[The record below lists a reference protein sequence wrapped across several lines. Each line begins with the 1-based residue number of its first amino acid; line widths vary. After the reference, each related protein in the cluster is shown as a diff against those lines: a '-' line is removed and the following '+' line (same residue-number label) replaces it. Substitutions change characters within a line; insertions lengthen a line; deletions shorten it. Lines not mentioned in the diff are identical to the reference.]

1 MAGRAGDGAV
11 TAQGEASRERILR
24 AAADTVGRHGYEG
37 ATISRI
43 SKEAR
48 LPASSIYWFF
58 RSKDQLVGEVVRLR
72 FDEWF
77 SAQPEW
83 PTPAPGTPVG
93 VALREI
99 LGQVFRSVLEGPEF
113 LRVGQM
119 VTLENRESLARD
131 GYLALRDSIMALIRL
146 WLDDACA
153 AAGHRRNPRLV
164 RELAQVVMIS
174 VDGLFLAAQLEGD
187 VDVDSYAD
195 LTVAAVAAA
204 LGEA

>member
-1 MAGRAGDGAV
+1 M
-11 TAQGEASRERILR
+11 TAKGEESRDRILR
-24 AAADTVGRHGYEG
+24 AAADVVGRHGYEG

-43 SKEAR
+43 SRKAG

-77 SAQPEW
+77 NAQPEW
-83 PTPAPGTPVG
+83 RSPAPGTPVG
-93 VALREI
+93 VALRGI
-99 LGQVFRSVLEGPEF
+99 LGGVFRSVLEGPEF

-119 VTLENRESLARD
+119 LTLESREPVARD
-131 GYLALRDSIMALIRL
+131 TYLALRDSIMALIRL
-146 WLDDACA
+146 WLEGACA

-164 RELAQVVMIS
+164 RELAQVVMIA
-174 VDGLFLAAQLEGD
+174 VDGLFLAAQLESD

-195 LTVAAVAAA
+195 RTVATVAAA
-204 LGEA
+204 LGET

>member
-1 MAGRAGDGAV
+1 M
-11 TAQGEASRERILR
+11 TAQGEVSRERILR

-43 SKEAR
+43 SQEAR

-58 RSKDQLVGEVVRLR
+58 RSKDQLVAEVVRLR

-83 PTPAPGTPVG
+83 PQPEPGTPVG
-93 VALREI
+93 LALRAVLGEI
-99 LGQVFRSVLEGPEF
+99 FRSVLDGPEF

-146 WLDDACA
+146 WLEGACA
-153 AAGHRRNPRLV
+153 AAGHRRNARLV
-164 RELAQVVMIS
+164 RELVQVVMVA
-174 VDGLFLAAQLEGD
+174 VDGLFLAVELTGD

-195 LTVAAVAAA
+195 LTASAVAAA
-204 LGEA
+204 LGES

>member
-1 MAGRAGDGAV
+1 MAGRAV
-11 TAQGEASRERILR
+11 TAQGEVSRERILR

-43 SKEAR
+43 SKEAG

-58 RSKDQLVGEVVRLR
+58 RSKDQLVAEVVRLR

-83 PTPAPGTPVG
+83 RSPQPGTPVV
-93 VALREI
+93 VALRPI
-99 LGQVFRSVLEGPEF
+99 LGQVFASVVEGPEF

-119 VTLENRESLARD
+119 VSLENRESLARD

-146 WLDDACA
+146 WLEGACT
-153 AAGHRRNPRLV
+153 AAGHRRNARLV
-164 RELAQVVMIS
+164 RELAQVVMVA
-174 VDGLFLAAQLEGD
+174 VDGLFVAAQLEGD

-195 LTVAAVAAA
+195 LTAAVVATA
-204 LGEA
+204 LGEG

>member
-1 MAGRAGDGAV
+1 M
-11 TAQGEASRERILR
+11 TAKGEVSRERILH
-24 AAADTVGRHGYEG
+24 AAADVVGRHGYDG

-43 SKEAR
+43 SKEAG

-58 RSKDQLVGEVVRLR
+58 RSKDHLVGEVVRLR

-77 SAQPEW
+77 SVQPEW
-83 PTPAPGTPVG
+83 GVPAPGTPVG

-119 VTLENRESLARD
+119 LTLERGEPVARD
-131 GYLALRDSIMALIRL
+131 TYLGLRDSILALIRL

-153 AAGHRRNPRLV
+153 AAGHRRNARLV
-164 RELAQVVMIS
+164 RELARVVLLC
-174 VDGLFLAAQLEGD
+174 VDGLFLAVQLGSE
-187 VDVDSYAD
+187 VDVDTHAD
-195 LTVAAVAAA
+195 LTAAAVAAA
-204 LGEA
+204 LGEG

>member
-1 MAGRAGDGAV
+1 MTAKGDV
-11 TAQGEASRERILR
+11 SRDRILR
-24 AAADTVGRHGYEG
+24 AAADVVGRHGYEG

-43 SKEAR
+43 SKEAG

-58 RSKDQLVGEVVRLR
+58 RSKDQLVAEVVRLR

-77 SAQPEW
+77 AAQPEW
-83 PTPAPGTPVG
+83 RAPAPGTPVA

-99 LGQVFRSVLEGPEF
+99 LGGVFRSVLEGPDF

-119 VTLENRESLARD
+119 VTLENRESLGRD

-146 WLDDACA
+146 WLEGACA
-153 AAGHRRNPRLV
+153 VAGHRRNARLV
-164 RELAQVVMIS
+164 RELARVVMVA
-174 VDGLFLAAQLEGD
+174 VDGLFLAVELEGD